1 MDYTDLQVEQ
11 TNQDCLCN
19 LTENASDAEISGIEA
34 EFTYLLAEG
43 VLLNVSATFLDTE
56 YVEFREASGVIS
68 SGNPLQRT
76 PETQYGA
83 YLDWSITDSFNVFV
97 NYAWQDKMPWQ
108 PANLNFEDSYGLLDA
123 RATFSPPDARWAV
136 SVWGKNITDEL
147 YRSNIIPF
155 FGEEVSQFGP
165 PRTYGADFS
174 YSF

>member
-1 MDYTDLQVEQ
+1 
-11 TNQDCLCN
+11 
-19 LTENASDAEISGIEA
+19 
-34 EFTYLLAEG
+34 
-43 VLLNVSATFLDTE
+43 
-56 YVEFREASGVIS
+56 VIS